1 MPKYPAAELQNF
13 SAMGSGNKKTA
24 TYRVTVFRLLF
35 HLSGQKS
42 VA

>member
-1 MPKYPAAELQNF
+1 MPKYSETELQNF

-35 HLSGQKS
+35 HLCQDRSL
-42 VA
+42 